1 MEKYFRKLL
10 ILSSDMGKLK
20 AAKMYDDTFCNITVV
35 DDDGNEYDIS
45 IQKNE
50 KANEK

>member
-10 ILSSDMGKLK
+10 FLSDMGKLK
-20 AAKMYDDTFCNITVV
+20 SAKMYDDTFCTITVV
-35 DDDGNEYDIS
+35 DADGNEYDIS

-50 KANEK
+50 KENEK